1 MPIKYIPFIPEP
13 VEGQAVLGNFN
24 RILRYK
30 GADEVSMTLQRG
42 MPLYEM
48 EKQETVGENADGN
61 MVIRGECVS
70 ACAYLKE
77 QGIQVDLVYIDPPF
91 ASGADYAKQVY
102 IRRNPKVAAAIAQA
116 EQEVNIDELKAFEE
130 KMYGDVWDKEKYLS
144 WMYENLIAIKSVMS
158 ENASIY
164 VHLDWHIGHY
174 VKILMDEIFGEDNF
188 VNEITWRRTFAHG
201 DIGQGAEHLGRISD
215 KILYYKNGSDFVFNH
230 TFMPYE
236 EEYIQ
241 RVFNHADPDGRKWQS
256 VSCTAT
262 GGAAKGNPFYEF
274 LGVTRYWR
282 FTKDRMEEMYRAG
295 RIYQSKPGAVPRQ
308 KMYLDECEGVPLQDI
323 WMDIAPVQGV
333 AVENC
338 NYATQKPES
347 LLERIIMTSSNENM
361 VIADFFG
368 GSGVTAAVANKLGR
382 RFIHSD
388 IGVNSI
394 QTVRDRLVA
403 DGAEFEVLE
412 IKDGVQLYR
421 NPVQTMDKIMSLIPG
436 LRKEASLDSFWAGA
450 TADSKL
456 GTIPVYV
463 PNLMDSSS
471 KLLDTVLINRII
483 HQAIPELDSSIKKV
497 IVYYIDIT
505 SEEDILKFIAQD
517 DSTTVE
523 IELRDLKTV
532 LDDVIIGDHA
542 EFRCEQTNEGLFT
555 GYTVTIDRFIS
566 DRVLGK
572 IMEYNQKAMLNS
584 KKAFK
589 PIEISEDGLELIEF
603 LSLDCTAADG
613 EWHSDSEIKIDKL
626 GYVIRNGQ
634 KTKTFWDGTIQ
645 SDNQPLRLKIRNI
658 CGDETFLTV

>member
-1 MPIKYIPFIPEP
+1 MPIKYVPFIPEP

-48 EKQETVGENADGN
+48 EKQETVGENAYGN

-91 ASGADYAKQVY
+91 ASGADYAKQVFV
-102 IRRNPKVAAAIAQA
+102 RRNPKVAEAIAQA
-116 EQEVNIDELKAFEE
+116 EQEISIDELKAFEE
-130 KMYGDVWDKEKYLS
+130 KMYGDVWDKEKYLN
-144 WMYENLIAIKSVMS
+144 WMYENLMAIKSVMS

-164 VHLDWHIGHY
+164 VHLDFNLSHY
-174 VKILMDEIFGEDNF
+174 VKILMDEIFGEENF
-188 VNEITWRRTFAHG
+188 KNDIIWFYENKPQFGFMKHLPHDYDSILLYTKTEDYVLNHQLVPVKAVQKQAVVSWDPVLKKRVAKRDEHG
-201 DIGQGAEHLGRISD
+201 NII
-215 KILYYKNGSDFVFNH
+215 
-230 TFMPYE
+230 YE
-236 EEYIQ
+236 ERSEKYM
-241 RVFNHADPDGRKWQS
+241 GS
-256 VSCTAT
+256 VWTLPLIHPL
-262 GGAAKGNPFYEF
+262 AKE
-274 LGVTRYWR
+274 R
-282 FTKDRMEEMYRAG
+282 
-295 RIYQSKPGAVPRQ
+295 
-308 KMYLDECEGVPLQDI
+308 LDYP
-323 WMDIAPVQGV
+323 
-333 AVENC
+333 
-338 NYATQKPES
+338 TQKPETI
-347 LLERIIMTSSNENM
+347 LERILKVSSNEGM
-361 VIADFFG
+361 VVADFFG

-382 RFIHSD
+382 RFVHSD

-403 DGAEFEVLE
+403 DGAEFDVLE

-436 LRKEASLDSFWAGA
+436 LRKETSLDSFWAGA

-456 GTIPVYV
+456 GTIPVYI

-471 KLLDTVLINRII
+471 KLLDTVLINRVI

-497 IVYYIDIT
+497 IIYYIDIT
-505 SEEDILKFIAQD
+505 SEEEIRRFIAQD

-645 SDNQPLRLKIRNI
+645 CEKQPKRLKIRNI
-658 CGDETFLTV
+658 CGDETVWEV

>member
-1 MPIKYIPFIPEP
+1 MPIKYVPFIPEP

-42 MPLYEM
+42 MPLYEV
-48 EKQETVGENADGN
+48 EKQETVGDNADKN

-102 IRRNPKVAAAIAQA
+102 IRRNPKVAEAIAQA
-116 EQEVNIDELKAFEE
+116 EQELDIDELKSFEE
-130 KMYGDVWDKEKYLS
+130 KMYGDVWDKEKYLN
-144 WMYENLIAIKSVMS
+144 WMYENLMAIKSVMS
-158 ENASIY
+158 ENAAIY
-164 VHLDWHIGHY
+164 LHLDWHIVHY

-188 VNEITWRRTFAHG
+188 RN
-201 DIGQGAEHLGRISD
+201 DIAWHYSGWNKKLKVGFEKRHDI
-215 KILYYKNGSDFVFNH
+215 ILYYCADSEGTNFNSY
-230 TFMPYE
+230 FEQWESE
-236 EEYIQ
+236 EEYIKKRKQ
-241 RVFNHADPDGRKWQS
+241 KPLTDEDGRRYVLS
-256 VSCTAT
+256 DA
-262 GGAAKGNPFYEF
+262 GN
-274 LGVTRYWR
+274 GKRVKR
-282 FTKDRMEEMYRAG
+282 
-295 RIYQSKPGAVPRQ
+295 
-308 KMYLDECEGVPLQDI
+308 YLDEAIKDGVVVDDVWDI
-323 WMDIAPVQGV
+323 DKMNNSANESVD
-333 AVENC
+333 
-338 NYATQKPES
+338 YATQKPTA
-347 LLERIIMTSSNENM
+347 LLERIITASSNKGM
-361 VIADFFG
+361 VVADFFG

-382 RFIHSD
+382 RFIHCD

-394 QTVRDRLVA
+394 QTTRDRLKA
-403 DGAEFEVLE
+403 DGAEFDVLE

-421 NPVQTMDKIMSLIPG
+421 NPVQTMEKIKSLIPG
-436 LRKEASLDSFWAGA
+436 LRNEDSLDSFWEGA
-450 TADSKL
+450 ISDSKL

-471 KLLDTVLINRII
+471 KLLDTVLINRVI
-483 HQAIPELDSSIKKV
+483 HQAIPELDASIKKV

-505 SEEDILKFIAQD
+505 SEEEIRKFIDED

-532 LDDVIIGDHA
+532 LDDVVIGDHA
-542 EFRCEQTNEGLFT
+542 DFHCEQTNEGLFE
-555 GYTVTIDRFIS
+555 GFSVTIDRFIS

-572 IMEYNQKAMLNS
+572 IMEYNQKAMLNA

-603 LSLDCTAADG
+603 LSLDCTAAEG

-626 GYVIRNGQ
+626 GYVICNGQ

-645 SDNQPLRLKIRNI
+645 SEKQPKRLKIRNI
-658 CGDETFLTV
+658 CGDETIWEV

>member
-1 MPIKYIPFIPEP
+1 MPIKYVPFIPEP

-48 EKQETVGENADGN
+48 EKQETVGENANGN

-91 ASGADYAKQVY
+91 ASGADYAKKVY
-102 IRRNPKVAAAIAQA
+102 IRRNPKVAEAIAQA
-116 EQEVNIDELKAFEE
+116 EEELDIPDLKSFEE

-144 WMYENLIAIKSVMS
+144 WMYENLMAIKSIMR
-158 ENASIY
+158 ADATIY
-164 VHLDWHIGHY
+164 VHLDWHIVHY

-188 VNEITWRRTFAHG
+188 INDITWKRQTSSGFKGKNAMGKNH
-201 DIGQGAEHLGRISD
+201 DN
-215 KILYYKNGSDFVFNH
+215 ILVYGCSSDFLYNTVYL
-230 TFMPYE
+230 PYS
-236 EEYIQ
+236 EEYIAQ
-241 RVFNHADPDGRKWQS
+241 RFSHTEIVDGKERRFKDAFLG
-256 VSCTAT
+256 TAT
-262 GGAAKGNPFYEF
+262 TIDTINKLKVENKIYYTESGGMRLK
-274 LGVTRYWR
+274 
-282 FTKDRMEEMYRAG
+282 
-295 RIYQSKPGAVPRQ
+295 I
-308 KMYLDECEGVPLQDI
+308 YLDEAPGIPLDDV
-323 WMDIAPVQGV
+323 WTDLN
-333 AVENC
+333 AVNSQAEERTE
-338 NYATQKPES
+338 YATQKPET
-347 LLERIIMTSSNENM
+347 LLERVITASSNRDM
-361 VIADFFG
+361 IVADFFG
-368 GSGVTAAVANKLGR
+368 GSGVTAAVSSKLGR

-403 DGAEFEVLE
+403 DGAEFDVLE

-421 NPVQTMDKIMSLIPG
+421 NPVQTMDKIMSLISG
-436 LRKEASLDSFWAGA
+436 LRKESSLDSFWAGA

-471 KLLDTVLINRII
+471 KLLDTVLINRVI

-497 IVYYIDIT
+497 IIYYIDIT
-505 SEEDILKFIAQD
+505 SEEEIRRFIAQD

-542 EFRCEQTNEGLFT
+542 EFRCEQTNEGLFI

-572 IMEYNQKAMLNS
+572 IMEYNQKAMINS

-645 SDNQPLRLKIRNI
+645 SDKQPLRLKIRNI
-658 CGDETFLTV
+658 CGDETVWVVI